1 MEVISFTE
9 ARNKLKSVFDR
20 VYEDHEPYIVSR
32 KDKRSVVILSL
43 EDYNS
48 LVETDYLLSRPK
60 NAERLLSSLKK
71 IRTGKAFEKELIEE

>member
-48 LVETDYLLSRPK
+48 LVETDYLLSSPK

-71 IRTGKAFEKELIEE
+71 IRTGKTFEKELIEE